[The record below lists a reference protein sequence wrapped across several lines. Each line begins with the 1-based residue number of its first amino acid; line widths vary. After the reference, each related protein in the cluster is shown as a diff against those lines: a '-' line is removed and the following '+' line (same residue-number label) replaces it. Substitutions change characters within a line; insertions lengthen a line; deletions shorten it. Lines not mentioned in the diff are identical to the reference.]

1 MLPMDFAIDWTTA
14 TIAIVVVLLL
24 IGGARWLVLR
34 AITRGAKT
42 AIYLSKVRNK
52 DREDLAVERYE
63 ARATTLAALLRSV
76 TNVVAVV
83 LLVLTVLAIFDVPL
97 GPLLTSAGVAGV
109 ALGIG
114 AQSLVRDYL
123 AGIFLII
130 EDQYGVGD
138 FVDLGTVS
146 GTVEDVGLRVTR
158 LRDGN
163 GQIWYVRN
171 GEIIRVGNQTQ
182 GWSTATIDIPVDPDE
197 DSSQVIELL
206 GTVVQ
211 QVQQNEELAE
221 VLIEDPQVVGVQSME
236 PGRVT
241 FRIVAKT
248 KPNQQASV
256 QRAILD
262 KALHAMKDAGIKGP
276 KTYPAYQPA
285 EQKP

>member
-1 MLPMDFAIDWTTA
+1 MDINYWTSDI
-14 TIAIVVVLLL
+14 IAIVVILLL
-24 IGGARWLVLR
+24 IGAARWLVLR
-34 AITRGAKT
+34 AIARGART
-42 AIYLSKVRNK
+42 AIYLSKARNK
-52 DREDLAVERYE
+52 NRDADDSARYA
-63 ARATTLAALLRSV
+63 ARTTTLAALLRSV
-76 TNVVAVV
+76 TNVVAAV
-83 LLVLTVLAIFDVPL
+83 LLVLTVLAIFNVPL
-97 GPLLTSAGVAGV
+97 APMLTSAGIAGV

-182 GWSTATIDIPVDPDE
+182 GWSTATIDIPIDPDE
-197 DSSQVIELL
+197 DSDQVLELL
-206 GTVVQ
+206 GAVVQ
-211 QVQQNEELAE
+211 QVHQNEELAD
-221 VLIEDPQVVGVQSME
+221 VLIEDPQVIGVQSME

-248 KPNQQASV
+248 KPNQQGPV

-262 KALHAMKDAGIKGP
+262 KALHALKDAGIKGP